1 MIEGHTIFNKIHKF
15 DCTKVFYLQPFMAY
29 CSQPTLISHSF
40 INIGS
45 ITMLLY
51 IDVVFIDPS
60 LIISM
65 IQIFQ
70 LISSVEYDKQEIY
83 EWVIEILFVHAR
95 AFVVNSQSV

>member
-1 MIEGHTIFNKIHKF
+1 
-15 DCTKVFYLQPFMAY
+15 
-29 CSQPTLISHSF
+29 
-40 INIGS
+40 
-45 ITMLLY
+45 MLLY

-83 EWVIEILFVHAR
+83 EWVIKILFVHAR
-95 AFVVNSQSV
+95 AFIVNSQSV

>member
-1 MIEGHTIFNKIHKF
+1 
-15 DCTKVFYLQPFMAY
+15 MAY
-29 CSQPTLISHSF
+29 CAQSQPTLISHSF
-40 INIGS
+40 ISIGS

-70 LISSVEYDKQEIY
+70 LIHVSSVEYDKQEIY
-83 EWVIEILFVHAR
+83 EWVIKILFVQAR

>member
-1 MIEGHTIFNKIHKF
+1 
-15 DCTKVFYLQPFMAY
+15 MAY
-29 CSQPTLISHSF
+29 CAQSQPTLISHSF
-40 INIGS
+40 ISIGS

-70 LISSVEYDKQEIY
+70 LITSVEYDKQEIY
-83 EWVIEILFVHAR
+83 EWVIKILFVHAR

>member
-1 MIEGHTIFNKIHKF
+1 
-15 DCTKVFYLQPFMAY
+15 
-29 CSQPTLISHSF
+29 
-40 INIGS
+40 
-45 ITMLLY
+45 MLLC

-65 IQIFQ
+65 IHIFQ